1 MKRTI
6 YTLVLVF
13 ILIVAGVVF
22 YIYYKP
28 HRNVESEKPNVTVN
42 STDLF
47 NIYTDNEKLAD
58 SLYLNEIIEVKGVVG
73 EIIKDQKGER
83 VMVLK
88 GEEEIFGVVCSIDE
102 SDLDNRR
109 KAASVKVGD
118 IITVKGICS
127 GFDSDVKLNKCVIVE
142 IGNNKPTSI

>member
-13 ILIVAGVVF
+13 ILIICAIVF
-22 YIYYKP
+22 YVYYKP
-28 HRNVESEKPNVTVN
+28 HRNVETEKPNVVVDG
-42 STDLF
+42 TDLF
-47 NIYTDNEKLAD
+47 NKYSENEKLAD
-58 SLYLNEIIEVKGVVG
+58 SLYLNKLIEVKGEVG

-88 GEEEIFGVVCSIDE
+88 GDGNFGVVCSIDE
-102 SDLDNRR
+102 SDLDNRK

-118 IITVKGICS
+118 IITVK
-127 GFDSDVKLNKCVIVE
+127 
-142 IGNNKPTSI
+142 